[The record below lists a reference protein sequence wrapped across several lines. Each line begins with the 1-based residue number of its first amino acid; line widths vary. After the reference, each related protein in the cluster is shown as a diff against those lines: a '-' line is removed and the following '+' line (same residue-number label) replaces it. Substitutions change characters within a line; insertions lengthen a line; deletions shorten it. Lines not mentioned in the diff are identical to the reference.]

1 MVVVMQSHAAI
12 LPKQADEITDPRS
25 RLVLLCHSA
34 GASYTEIERM
44 CGLARGAI
52 SNYVGGRS
60 YAYPRIREAVTTYL
74 AVALDVDEAELH
86 AYLFP
91 DEDTS

>member
-1 MVVVMQSHAAI
+1 MQSHVEI
-12 LPKQADEITDPRS
+12 FPKQVDEISDPRG
-25 RLVLLCHSA
+25 RLVLLCHQA
-34 GASYTEIERM
+34 GVSYTAIEQM

-60 YAYPRIREAVTTYL
+60 YAYPRLRDAVATYR

-86 AYLFP
+86 AYLF
-91 DEDTS
+91 EDTS